1 MSEQISRLEAG
12 QWELEL
18 LRLTGESPEHRGR
31 SLPMTWRQQDS
42 STVNSTNPYSVSS
55 QVLEV
60 REKPSRS
67 HDFLILSS
75 RGPGRQRLFILC

>member
-1 MSEQISRLEAG
+1 
-12 QWELEL
+12 
-18 LRLTGESPEHRGR
+18 
-31 SLPMTWRQQDS
+31 MTWRQQDS
-42 STVNSTNPYSVSS
+42 STVNSTNLYSMSS